1 MKGLSLQKDG
11 SVKTDDNFLYIEDY
25 LHLNN
30 LEDLLKCGSLES
42 LNYMSACMSGICMA
56 VKHLKC
62 DSCAPWSLKTTNA
75 GCGDHLKMSL
85 WLEMSFVFNS
95 ADNPS
100 LLIVSQKAISFVKL
114 FSVFLQ
120 KMNHRDA
127 LMHFPL
133 LYFG

>member
-1 MKGLSLQKDG
+1 MSLQKDG
-11 SVKTDDNFLYIEDY
+11 SVKTDAKFLYIENY

-42 LNYMSACMSGICMA
+42 LNYMSECMSGICMA

-62 DSCAPWSLKTTNA
+62 DSCALWSLKITNA

-85 WLEMSFVFNS
+85 WLEMYFALNS
-95 ADNPS
+95 ADNPR
-100 LLIVSQKAISFVKL
+100 LLIFSRKANCFVKL

-127 LMHFPL
+127 LMFFPL
-133 LYFG
+133 LGF